1 MKKFT
6 TTEIVNLLNQ
16 VYRGEISFSQM
27 VEVINE
33 RVNEID
39 EPQYKDGDFVV
50 NKRGDILIFKK
61 KDENKIYDHAF
72 FNNVLGLSIAQ
83 MSPSYS
89 PIRRHATEAEKQILI
104 DALEKEGKRWN
115 AEKKCIEDIPKRK
128 FKKGDK
134 VRIKDGISSKT
145 HYNAIP
151 AFVGGMDKF
160 IGKELT
166 VENYSEGGFVIYDRY
181 YFSEDWL
188 EPYVEDIP
196 KRKFRTGDKVKIKDG
211 ISSKTHCNIYPWFL
225 DEMDDLI
232 GKTMTVDKYTDGG
245 KYVACEETESI
256 FREDWLEPYVED
268 IPKCKFNV
276 GDKVVLKSGYKKSDK
291 LIYLDVFDLFIG
303 KKITVAGYTDIRSVF
318 FSDCPYIFD
327 EDWLEPYEELKEG
340 DLAIF
345 WDDNKDA
352 AVIGKYSRF
361 TVGQPFPHSN
371 HRGDIWKNA
380 IKFESKEQYKKLLKG
395 EI

>member
-39 EPQYKDGDFVV
+39 EPQYKNGDFVV
-50 NKRGDILIFKK
+50 NEAGNILIFKK
-61 KDENKIYDHAF
+61 KDGDFIYDHAF
-72 FNNVLGLSIAQ
+72 FIETFGDIYFIDGSTVTQIK
-83 MSPSYS
+83 
-89 PIRRHATEAEKQILI
+89 RHATEEEKQKLL
-104 DALEKEGKRWN
+104 DALAKKGKRWN
-115 AEKKCIEDIPKRK
+115 AEKLCIEDIPVRK

-145 HYNAIP
+145 HYNTIP

-196 KRKFRTGDKVKIKDG
+196 KRKFRAGDKVKIKDG

-225 DEMDDLI
+225 D
-232 GKTMTVDKYTDGG
+232 
-245 KYVACEETESI
+245 
-256 FREDWLEPYVED
+256 
-268 IPKCKFNV
+268 
-276 GDKVVLKSGYKKSDK
+276 
-291 LIYLDVFDLFIG
+291 
-303 KKITVAGYTDIRSVF
+303 
-318 FSDCPYIFD
+318 
-327 EDWLEPYEELKEG
+327 
-340 DLAIF
+340 
-345 WDDNKDA
+345 
-352 AVIGKYSRF
+352 
-361 TVGQPFPHSN
+361 
-371 HRGDIWKNA
+371 
-380 IKFESKEQYKKLLKG
+380 
-395 EI
+395 